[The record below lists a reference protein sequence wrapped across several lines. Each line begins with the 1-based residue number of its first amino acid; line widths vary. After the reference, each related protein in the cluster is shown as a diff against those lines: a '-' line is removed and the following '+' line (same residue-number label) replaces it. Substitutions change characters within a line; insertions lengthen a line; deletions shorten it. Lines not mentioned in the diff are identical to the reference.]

1 MGVGVVPKR
10 MEVDPRVER
19 DPAADRLAGQMMERD
34 DIMRTIVSETIE
46 SAANG
51 DIREAGRTK
60 CPEGGRIRGPLR
72 RFERAIDLASCP
84 LEKGGTWHTHVTPD
98 EIQNPVNSLPD
109 MANVIYGLTG
119 VSIVVGTDTADVFVA
134 PDDMEAGQR
143 LFENALGIEMD
154 GPRDLTQAIRDGR
167 IQPTEGRRRVRDSLS
182 ELLDTHTT
190 GYADLAEE
198 IGRVEAHNW
207 AAPFGSG
214 GSEAFSGNRAA
225 VPAMSTEAFKDAAD
239 GVESQIDNFGLGHMV
254 VSTAVG
260 TVVGGLVN
268 RVVFGDD

>member
-1 MGVGVVPKR
+1 MGVAVIPEC
-10 MEVDPRVER
+10 MEADQSVTR
-19 DPAADRLAGQMMERD
+19 DPAADALAEQMMDRD
-34 DIMRTIVSETIE
+34 DIMRTIVNETIE

-60 CPEGGRIRGPLR
+60 CPDGGNIRGPLR

-98 EIQNPVNSLPD
+98 EIRNPENSLPD

-119 VSIVVGTDTADVFVA
+119 VSIVAGTDTADVFVA
-134 PDDMEAGQR
+134 PDNMQAGER
-143 LFENALGIEMD
+143 AFENALGIELD
-154 GPRDLTQAIRDGR
+154 GPRDLTKAIRDGR
-167 IQPTEGRRRVRDSLS
+167 IQPTEGRRRVRSALKDLF
-182 ELLDTHTT
+182 ETRAT
-190 GYADLAEE
+190 GYEDLAE
-198 IGRVEAHNW
+198 GTSRVEAHNW

-214 GSEAFSGNRAA
+214 RSETFSGNRAA
-225 VPAMSTEAFKDAAD
+225 VPAMSTNAFDEAAN
-239 GVESQIDNFGLGHMV
+239 GVEQQINEFGLGHMV

-268 RVVFGDD
+268 RIVFGDD